1 MCGIIGYQGFRNT
14 KEILLNGLKALEY
27 RGYDSAGVAIFHKKK
42 IQQVRVKGSLENLE
56 KKLDSVDFDGSLGIG
71 HTRWATHGIVS
82 EQNAHPH
89 YVEGFSIVHN
99 GIIENYLQLKE
110 QILASGAKIQ
120 SETDSELISHLLSM
134 AFDKTQDILQAILEI
149 TPLLKGVYAVLVI
162 NEKQPDTW
170 VAFKSGPPLVLGV
183 NSSEIFIASDIQPLI
198 SYTNQI
204 IYLQDDEFVKIKN
217 TEYQIFDQKGNQ
229 VHRDPVTLS
238 EKLKVID
245 KKDHPHFM
253 LKEISE
259 QSICTQR
266 LNLHFLNPST
276 QTLRLE
282 SLDFKLRSHHQETQ
296 AKSIKQV
303 VKPMSFHP
311 ILKETKHIVIIA
323 CGSSYYAGLVGKHF
337 IEHTANI
344 PVKVELASE
353 FRYQNFV
360 FPKYTLFLFI
370 SQSGETADTLA
381 ALRLAKQMGRYT
393 LAICNTPHSTI
404 DREAD
409 GCIDMS
415 AGTEVSVAST
425 KTFTNTISILNI
437 LALGLRKLTNPN
449 NESIQIEKDIYQ
461 ALTALPS
468 QIESILFHC
477 DHLKEIASQIK
488 DLQSVLYMG
497 RGTSF
502 SIALEGALKLK
513 ELAYIHAEGY
523 AAGEMKHG
531 PIALIDESIKVIV
544 LIPKNDHLYH
554 KTRNNLKEIQA
565 RGGKI
570 IEITTDEDLSQNDK
584 DQLFKNKIYPILPKS
599 HFSTLPILEAIV
611 VQLIAYYT
619 ACALGNNVD
628 RPRNLAKSVTVE

>member
-14 KEILLNGLKALEY
+14 KEILLEGLRALEY
-27 RGYDSAGVAIFHKKK
+27 RGYDSAGVAILHKKRIK
-42 IQQVRVKGSLENLE
+42 QVRVKGSLENLE
-56 KKLDSVDFDGSLGIG
+56 KKLDSVDFDGNLGIG

-89 YVEGFSIVHN
+89 CVKGFSIVHN

-120 SETDSELISHLLSM
+120 SETDSELIAHLLSI
-134 AFDKTQDILQAILEI
+134 AFHKTQDILQAVLET

-170 VAFKSGPPLVLGV
+170 VAFKSGPPLVLGI

-198 SYTNQI
+198 RYTNQI
-204 IYLQDDEFVKIKN
+204 VYLQDGEFAKIKN
-217 TEYQIFDQKGNQ
+217 TKYQIFDQKGSYI
-229 VHRDPVTLS
+229 HRDTVTLS

-245 KKDHPHFM
+245 KKNYPHFM
-253 LKEISE
+253 LKEIFE
-259 QSICTQR
+259 QNICIQR

-282 SLDFKLRSHHQETQ
+282 SLDFKVRNHHQKIQIKDT
-296 AKSIKQV
+296 KQV
-303 VKPMSFHP
+303 AKPMSFHH

-323 CGSSYYAGLVGKHF
+323 CGSSYYAGLVGKHL
-337 IEHTANI
+337 IEHTANV

-360 FPKYTLFLFI
+360 LPDQTLFLFI

-381 ALRLAKQMGRYT
+381 ALRLAKLMGRYT

-415 AGTEVSVAST
+415 AGIEVSVAST
-425 KTFTNTISILNI
+425 KTFTNTIAILNV
-437 LALGLRKLTNPN
+437 LALGLRKLTNSDNPPV
-449 NESIQIEKDIYQ
+449 QLEKDIYQ

-468 QIESILFHC
+468 QIEHILSHC
-477 DHLKEIASQIK
+477 DHLKEIANQIK

-502 SIALEGALKLK
+502 PIALEGALKLK

-531 PIALIDESIKVIV
+531 PIALINESTKVIA

-570 IEITTDEDLSQNDK
+570 IEITTEESSSRNNK
-584 DQLFKNKIYPILPKS
+584 DQLSKNNIYPILPKA
-599 HFSTLPILEAIV
+599 HFSTSSILEAIV

-619 ACALGNNVD
+619 ACGLGNNVD